1 MPLEE
6 DPHFQSLRW
15 LARQHPAVKRS
26 IVRDC
31 QDLVLRDNETF
42 VNDIAFDTTDL
53 PIRPI
58 VVLHL
63 FYCYDASD
71 KQLETFHEDL
81 RDLGY
86 GVKIERL
93 RTVLREGKAYA
104 ELAKKLPVEW
114 SPFDLPADRSP
125 TSFTKLSKTEIP
137 RLVGLLRLTCRGS
150 PAKRTM
156 AATVGKAVGKHME
169 CVKGNP
175 VEQAVQR
182 KRRER
187 AGSNSSASPTKRQ
200 RRGCPRFPPEIV
212 HSREGFAPPSI
223 TSGPVSAAPPGD
235 RQKPDIPT
243 IPSTQ
248 RIQEQTDQFC
258 DLYGLTEPS
267 QRAHPDIPTQALW
280 FSSDPFEM
288 HHLAEQSG
296 SHQPDQ
302 LVFY

>member
-6 DPHFQSLRW
+6 DPHFQACNPSTSLRW

-42 VNDIAFDTTDL
+42 VNEYEASPNTWQPWPENDSLPLSIAFDTTDL

-125 TSFTKLSKTEIP
+125 TRQFYETK
-137 RLVGLLRLTCRGS
+137 
-150 PAKRTM
+150 
-156 AATVGKAVGKHME
+156 
-169 CVKGNP
+169 
-175 VEQAVQR
+175 Q
-182 KRRER
+182 
-187 AGSNSSASPTKRQ
+187 
-200 RRGCPRFPPEIV
+200 
-212 HSREGFAPPSI
+212 
-223 TSGPVSAAPPGD
+223 D
-235 RQKPDIPT
+235 
-243 IPSTQ
+243 
-248 RIQEQTDQFC
+248 
-258 DLYGLTEPS
+258 
-267 QRAHPDIPTQALW
+267 
-280 FSSDPFEM
+280 
-288 HHLAEQSG
+288 
-296 SHQPDQ
+296 
-302 LVFY
+302 